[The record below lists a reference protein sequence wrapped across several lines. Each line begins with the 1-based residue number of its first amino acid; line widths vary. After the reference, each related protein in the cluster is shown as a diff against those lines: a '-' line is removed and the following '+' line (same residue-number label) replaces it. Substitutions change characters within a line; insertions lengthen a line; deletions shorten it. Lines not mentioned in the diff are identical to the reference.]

1 MASMQ
6 YDVWAVTPAT
16 DDAYYRANA
25 SIAGAGAL
33 TLLQSTVG
41 PNGYGYKLVI
51 TSAGD
56 DTGITFTVTG
66 IKVGDLTNTVV
77 SETITGGNAGGV
89 NSSNYY
95 ARVDSITASGASA
108 GNVKIGTT
116 GSLAL
121 PRCRIKG
128 LYYVATASAGTIKFN
143 TNGLSSNLRLQLNT
157 PALATATNSLYM
169 AAEGI
174 LTTLGGQTDYCV
186 VTLTNVTYCT
196 IICG

>member
-1 MASMQ
+1 MQ

-16 DDAYYRANA
+16 DDAYFRANA

-33 TLLQSTVG
+33 SLLANTAG
-41 PNGYGYKLVI
+41 PNGYGYKLII

-56 DTGITFTVTG
+56 DSGITFTVTG
-66 IKVGDLTNTVV
+66 IKVGDLTNSVV
-77 SETITGGNAGGV
+77 SEVITGPNTTTTTSA
-89 NSSNYY
+89 NYY
-95 ARVDSITASGASA
+95 ARVDSIVASGASA

-121 PRCRIKG
+121 PRTRIKG
-128 LYYVATASAGTIKFN
+128 LYYVGTATAGTIKFN
-143 TNGLSSNLRLQLNT
+143 TNGLSSALRLQVNT
-157 PALATATNSLYM
+157 PASAIAVNSLYM

-174 LTTLGGQTDYCV
+174 LTTLGSAQDYCV
-186 VTLTNVTYCT
+186 VTLTNVTFCT

>member
-1 MASMQ
+1 MQ

-16 DDAYYRANA
+16 DDALYRANA

-33 TLLQSTVG
+33 SLLTNSVG

-51 TSAGD
+51 TSAGND
-56 DTGITFTVTG
+56 SGITFTITG

-77 SETITGGNAGGV
+77 SEVVTGANATTATSA
-89 NSSNYY
+89 NFY

-121 PRCRIKG
+121 PRTRIKG
-128 LYYVATASAGTIKFN
+128 LYFVGTATAGTIKFN
-143 TNGLSSNLRLQLNT
+143 VNGLASQLILQLNT
-157 PALATATNSLYM
+157 PASAIQTSSLYM

-174 LTTLGGQTDYCV
+174 LTTRSSAQDYCV
-186 VTLTNVTYCT
+186 VTLTDVTFVT

>member
-1 MASMQ
+1 MQ

-16 DDAYYRANA
+16 DDAYFRANA
-25 SIAGAGAL
+25 SISGAGAL
-33 TLLQSTVG
+33 SLLANSVG

-51 TSAGD
+51 TSAGND
-56 DTGITFTVTG
+56 SGITFTITG

-77 SETITGGNAGGV
+77 SEVVTGANTSTAT
-89 NSSNYY
+89 STNYY

-121 PRCRIKG
+121 PRTRIKG
-128 LYYVATASAGTIKFN
+128 LYYVGTASAGTIKFN
-143 TNGLSSNLRLQLNT
+143 TNDQASALRLQVNT
-157 PALATATNSLYM
+157 PASATAVNSLYM

-174 LTTLGGQTDYCV
+174 LTTLGSNQDYCV

>member
-1 MASMQ
+1 MQ

-25 SIAGAGAL
+25 SIADAGAL
-33 TLLQSTVG
+33 SLLANTVG
-41 PNGYGYKLVI
+41 PNGYGYKVII

-56 DTGITFTVTG
+56 DSGITFTITG
-66 IKVGDLTNTVV
+66 IKVGDLTCTSASEVV
-77 SETITGGNAGGV
+77 TGPNATTAT
-89 NSSNYY
+89 STNYW
-95 ARVDSITASGASA
+95 ARVDSIVASGASA

-121 PRCRIKG
+121 PRTRIKG
-128 LYYVATASAGTIKFN
+128 LYFVGTASAGSIKFN
-143 TNGLSSNLRLQLNT
+143 TNGLASALRLQVNT
-157 PALATATNSLYM
+157 PASAIAVNSLYM

-174 LTTLGGQTDYCV
+174 LTTLGSNQDYCV
-186 VTLTNVTYCT
+186 VTLTNVTFCT

>member
-1 MASMQ
+1 MQ

-33 TLLQSTVG
+33 SLLANTVG
-41 PNGYGYKLVI
+41 PNGYGYKLII

-56 DTGITFTVTG
+56 DSGITFTITG
-66 IKVGDLTNTVV
+66 IRVGDLTNTVV
-77 SETITGGNAGGV
+77 SEVVTGANATTAT
-89 NSSNYY
+89 SSNYY

-121 PRCRIKG
+121 PRTRVKG
-128 LYYVATASAGTIKFN
+128 LYFVGTATAGTIKFN
-143 TNGLSSNLRLQLNT
+143 VNGLSSQLILQINT
-157 PALATATNSLYM
+157 PASATQTSSLYM

-174 LTTLGGQTDYCV
+174 LTTRSSPQDYCV
-186 VTLTNVTYCT
+186 VTLTNVTFTT

>member
-1 MASMQ
+1 MQ

-33 TLLQSTVG
+33 SLLTNTPG
-41 PNGYGYKLVI
+41 PNGYGYKLI
-51 TSAGD
+51 FTSAGD
-56 DTGITFTVTG
+56 DSGITFTITG

-77 SETITGGNAGGV
+77 TEVVTGANTSTAT
-89 NSSNYY
+89 STNYY
-95 ARVDSITASGASA
+95 SRVDSISASGASA

-121 PRCRIKG
+121 PRTRIKG
-128 LYYVATASAGTIKFN
+128 LYWVGTSSAGSVKVNI
-143 TNGLSSNLRLQLNT
+143 NGLTSQLILQINT
-157 PALATATNSLYM
+157 PASATAYNSLYM

-174 LTTLGGQTDYCV
+174 LTTRSGQSDYAV
-186 VTLTNVTYCT
+186 VTLTNVAYATL
-196 IICG
+196 ICG

>member
-1 MASMQ
+1 MQ

-33 TLLQSTVG
+33 SLLANTVG
-41 PNGYGYKLVI
+41 PNGYGYKLI
-51 TSAGD
+51 FTSAGD
-56 DTGITFTVTG
+56 DSGITFTITG

-77 SETITGGNAGGV
+77 SEIVTGANATTATS
-89 NSSNYY
+89 NNYY

-121 PRCRIKG
+121 PRTRIKG
-128 LYYVATASAGTIKFN
+128 LYYVGTASAGSVKFN
-143 TNGLSSNLRLQLNT
+143 VNGLASQLALQVNT
-157 PALATATNSLYM
+157 PASATAVNSLYM

-174 LTTLGGQTDYCV
+174 LTTRSSPQDYCV
-186 VTLTNVTYCT
+186 VTLTNVTYAT

>member
-1 MASMQ
+1 MQ

-33 TLLQSTVG
+33 TLLQNTVG
-41 PNGYGYKLVI
+41 PYGYGYKLVI

-56 DTGITFTVTG
+56 DSGITFTVTG

-77 SETITGGNAGGV
+77 TEVITGPNATTAT
-89 NSSNYY
+89 STNYY

-116 GSLAL
+116 GNLAL
-121 PRCRIKG
+121 PRTRIKG
-128 LYYVATASAGTIKFN
+128 LYWVASGSAGTIKFN
-143 TNGLSSNLRLQLNT
+143 INDLSSQLVLQINT
-157 PALATATNSLYM
+157 PALATAVNSLYM

-174 LTTLGGQTDYCV
+174 LTTRSSSQDYCV
-186 VTLTNVTYCT
+186 VTLTNVSFAT

>member
-1 MASMQ
+1 MQ

-33 TLLQSTVG
+33 SLLANTVG
-41 PNGYGYKLVI
+41 PNGYGYKLII

-56 DTGITFTVTG
+56 DSGITFTITG

-77 SETITGGNAGGV
+77 SEIVTGANATTAI
-89 NSSNYY
+89 SSNFY

-121 PRCRIKG
+121 PRTRVKG
-128 LYYVATASAGTIKFN
+128 LYFVGTATAGTIKFN
-143 TNGLSSNLRLQLNT
+143 VNGLSSQLILQINT
-157 PALATATNSLYM
+157 PASAIQTSSLYM

-174 LTTLGGQTDYCV
+174 LTTRSTAQDYCV
-186 VTLTNVTYCT
+186 VTLTDVTFVT

>member
-1 MASMQ
+1 MH

-16 DDAYYRANA
+16 DDALYRANA
-25 SIAGAGAL
+25 SIAGAGSLSLL
-33 TLLQSTVG
+33 TNTVG
-41 PNGYGYKLVI
+41 PNGYGYKVII

-56 DTGITFTVTG
+56 DSGITFTITG
-66 IKVGDLTNTVV
+66 IKVGDLSNTVV
-77 SETITGGNAGGV
+77 SEVVTGANA
-89 NSSNYY
+89 STATSTNYY
-95 ARVDSITASGASA
+95 ARVNSITASGASA

-121 PRCRIKG
+121 PRTRIKG
-128 LYYVATASAGTIKFN
+128 LYYVGTASAGTIKFN
-143 TNGLSSNLRLQLNT
+143 TNDQASALRLQVNT
-157 PALATATNSLYM
+157 PASVTAVNSLYM

-174 LTTLGGQTDYCV
+174 LTTLGSTQDYCV

>member
-1 MASMQ
+1 MQ

-33 TLLQSTVG
+33 TLLQSVVG

-51 TSAGD
+51 TSAGN
-56 DTGITFTVTG
+56 DTGITFTISGVL
-66 IKVGDLTNTVV
+66 VGDLTSTVV
-77 SETITGGNAGGV
+77 SETLTGGNAGGV
-89 NSSNYY
+89 TSANYY

-128 LYYVATASAGTIKFN
+128 LYYVGTASAGSIKFN
-143 TNGLSSNLRLQLNT
+143 TNGLSSNLRLQVNT
-157 PALATATNSLYM
+157 PASATAVNSLYM

-174 LTTLGGQTDYCV
+174 LTTLGSQTDYCV

>member
-1 MASMQ
+1 MQ

-33 TLLQSTVG
+33 SLLANTVG

-51 TSAGD
+51 TSAGN
-56 DTGITFTVTG
+56 DTGITFTITG

-77 SETITGGNAGGV
+77 SEVVTGANATTAT
-89 NSSNYY
+89 SSNYY

-121 PRCRIKG
+121 PRTRIKG
-128 LYYVATASAGTIKFN
+128 LYFVGTATAGTIKFN
-143 TNGLSSNLRLQLNT
+143 VNGLSSQLILQLNT
-157 PALATATNSLYM
+157 PASAIQTSSLYM

-174 LTTLGGQTDYCV
+174 LTTRSSPQDYCV
-186 VTLTNVTYCT
+186 VTLTDVTFVT

>member
-1 MASMQ
+1 MQ

-33 TLLQSTVG
+33 SLLANSVG
-41 PNGYGYKLVI
+41 PNGYGYKLII
-51 TSAGD
+51 TSAGND
-56 DTGITFTVTG
+56 SGITFTVTG
-66 IKVGDLTNTVV
+66 IRVGDLSNTVV
-77 SETITGGNAGGV
+77 SETLTGANAGTV
-89 NSSNYY
+89 TSSNFYS
-95 ARVDSITASGASA
+95 RVDSVTASGASA

-121 PRCRIKG
+121 PRTRIKG
-128 LYYVATASAGTIKFN
+128 LYYVASATAGTIKFN
-143 TNGLSSNLRLQLNT
+143 VNNLASQLVLQMNT
-157 PALATATNSLYM
+157 PASATHTTSLYM

-174 LTTLGGQTDYCV
+174 LTTRSTARDFCV
-186 VTLTNVTYCT
+186 VTITDVSFVT

>member
-1 MASMQ
+1 MQ

-25 SIAGAGAL
+25 SIAGAGAVS
-33 TLLQSTVG
+33 LLANTVG
-41 PNGYGYKLVI
+41 PNGYGYKVVI
-51 TSAGD
+51 TSAGN
-56 DTGITFTVTG
+56 DTGITFTLTG

-77 SETITGGNAGGV
+77 SETLTGANASTV
-89 NSSNYY
+89 TSNNFY
-95 ARVDSITASGASA
+95 ARLDSVTASGASA

-121 PRCRIKG
+121 PRTRIKG
-128 LYYVATASAGTIKFN
+128 LYFVGTATAGSIKFN
-143 TNGLSSNLRLQLNT
+143 VNGLASQLILQINT
-157 PALATATNSLYM
+157 PASATQTSSLYM

-174 LTTLGGQTDYCV
+174 LTTRSTAQDYCV
-186 VTLTNVTYCT
+186 VTLTNVTFTT

>member
-1 MASMQ
+1 MQ

-33 TLLQSTVG
+33 SLLANTVG
-41 PNGYGYKLVI
+41 PNGYGYKLII
-51 TSAGD
+51 TSAGND
-56 DTGITFTVTG
+56 SGITFTITG

-77 SETITGGNAGGV
+77 SEVVTGANATTAT
-89 NSSNYY
+89 SSNFY

-121 PRCRIKG
+121 PRTRIKG
-128 LYYVATASAGTIKFN
+128 LYFVGTGTAGTIKFN
-143 TNGLSSNLRLQLNT
+143 VNGLSSQLILQLNT
-157 PALATATNSLYM
+157 PASAIQTSSLYM

-174 LTTLGGQTDYCV
+174 LTTRSTAQDYCV
-186 VTLTNVTYCT
+186 VTLTDVTFVT

>member
-1 MASMQ
+1 MQ

-16 DDAYYRANA
+16 DDALYRANA

-33 TLLQSTVG
+33 SLLANTVG
-41 PNGYGYKLVI
+41 PNGYGYKVVI
-51 TSAGD
+51 TSAGND
-56 DTGITFTVTG
+56 SGITFTIRG
-66 IKVGDLTNTVV
+66 LRVGDLTNTVV
-77 SETITGGNAGGV
+77 SEVVTGANATTAT
-89 NSSNYY
+89 SSNYY

-121 PRCRIKG
+121 PRTRIKG
-128 LYYVATASAGTIKFN
+128 LYYVGTASAGSISFN
-143 TNGLSSNLRLQLNT
+143 VNGLSSQLILQVNT
-157 PALATATNSLYM
+157 PASAIAVNSLYM

-174 LTTLGGQTDYCV
+174 LTTRSSPQDFTV
-186 VTLTNVTYCT
+186 VTLTNVTFAT

>member
-1 MASMQ
+1 MQ

-16 DDAYYRANA
+16 DDAYFRANA
-25 SIAGAGAL
+25 SIAASGAL
-33 TLLQSTVG
+33 SLLANSVG

-56 DTGITFTVTG
+56 DSGITFTITG

-77 SETITGGNAGGV
+77 SEVVTGANA
-89 NSSNYY
+89 STATSTNYY

-121 PRCRIKG
+121 PRTRIKG
-128 LYYVATASAGTIKFN
+128 LYYVGTASAGTIKFN
-143 TNGLSSNLRLQLNT
+143 TNDQASALRLQVNT
-157 PALATATNSLYM
+157 PASATAVNSLYM

-174 LTTLGGQTDYCV
+174 LTTLGSNKDYCV

>member
-1 MASMQ
+1 MQ

-33 TLLQSTVG
+33 SLLANTVG

-56 DTGITFTVTG
+56 DSGITFTITG

-77 SETITGGNAGGV
+77 SEVVTGANATTAT
-89 NSSNYY
+89 SSNYY

-121 PRCRIKG
+121 PRTRIKG
-128 LYYVATASAGTIKFN
+128 LYFVGTATAGTIKFN
-143 TNGLSSNLRLQLNT
+143 VNGLSSQLILQLNT
-157 PALATATNSLYM
+157 PASAIQTSSLYM

-174 LTTLGGQTDYCV
+174 LTTRSTAQDYCV
-186 VTLTNVTYCT
+186 VTLTDVTFVT

>member
-1 MASMQ
+1 MQ

-16 DDAYYRANA
+16 DDASYRANA

-33 TLLQSTVG
+33 SLLANTVG
-41 PNGYGYKLVI
+41 PNGYGYKLII

-56 DTGITFTVTG
+56 DSGITFTITG
-66 IKVGDLTNTVV
+66 IRVGDLTNTVV
-77 SETITGGNAGGV
+77 SEVVTGANATTAT
-89 NSSNYY
+89 SSNYY

-121 PRCRIKG
+121 PRTRVKG
-128 LYYVATASAGTIKFN
+128 LYFVGTATAGTIKFN
-143 TNGLSSNLRLQLNT
+143 VNGLSSQLILQINT
-157 PALATATNSLYM
+157 PASATQTSSLYM

-174 LTTLGGQTDYCV
+174 LTTRSSPQDYCV
-186 VTLTNVTYCT
+186 VTLTNVTFTT

>member
-1 MASMQ
+1 MQ

-16 DDAYYRANA
+16 DDAYFRANA
-25 SIAGAGAL
+25 SIAASGAL
-33 TLLQSTVG
+33 SLLANSVG

-51 TSAGD
+51 TSAGND
-56 DTGITFTVTG
+56 SGITFTITG

-77 SETITGGNAGGV
+77 SEVVTGANTSTAT
-89 NSSNYY
+89 STNYY

-121 PRCRIKG
+121 PRTRIKG
-128 LYYVATASAGTIKFN
+128 LYYVGTASAGSIKFN
-143 TNGLSSNLRLQLNT
+143 TNDQASALRLQVNT
-157 PALATATNSLYM
+157 PASATAVNSLYM

-174 LTTLGGQTDYCV
+174 LTTLGSNKDYCV

>member
-89 NSSNYY
+89 NSTNYY

-128 LYYVATASAGTIKFN
+128 LYYVGTASAGSIKFN
-143 TNGLSSNLRLQLNT
+143 TNGLTSNLRLQVNT
-157 PALATATNSLYM
+157 PASATAVNSLYM

>member
-1 MASMQ
+1 MQ

-33 TLLQSTVG
+33 SLLANTVG

-51 TSAGD
+51 TSAGN
-56 DTGITFTVTG
+56 DTGITFTITG

-77 SETITGGNAGGV
+77 SEVVTGANASTAI
-89 NSSNYY
+89 SSNYY

-121 PRCRIKG
+121 PRTRIKG
-128 LYYVATASAGTIKFN
+128 LYFVGTATAGTIKFN
-143 TNGLSSNLRLQLNT
+143 VNGLSSQLILQLNT
-157 PALATATNSLYM
+157 PASAIQTSSLYM

-174 LTTLGGQTDYCV
+174 LTTRSTAQDYCV
-186 VTLTNVTYCT
+186 VTLTDVTFVT

>member
-1 MASMQ
+1 MQ

-51 TSAGD
+51 TSAGN
-56 DTGITFTVTG
+56 DTGITFTISGVL
-66 IKVGDLTNTVV
+66 VGDLTNTVV
-77 SETITGGNAGGV
+77 SETLTGGNAGGV
-89 NSSNYY
+89 TSANYY

-116 GSLAL
+116 GNLAL

-128 LYYVATASAGTIKFN
+128 LYYVGTATAGSIKFN
-143 TNGLSSNLRLQLNT
+143 TNGLSNNLRLQVNT
-157 PALATATNSLYM
+157 PASAIAVNSLYM

-174 LTTLGGQTDYCV
+174 LTTLGSQTDYCV

>member
-1 MASMQ
+1 MQ

-33 TLLQSTVG
+33 SLLANTVG
-41 PNGYGYKLVI
+41 PNGYGYKLII
-51 TSAGD
+51 TSAGND
-56 DTGITFTVTG
+56 SGITFTITG

-77 SETITGGNAGGV
+77 SEIVTGANATTAT
-89 NSSNYY
+89 SSNFY

-121 PRCRIKG
+121 PRTRVKG
-128 LYYVATASAGTIKFN
+128 LYFVGTATAGTIKFN
-143 TNGLSSNLRLQLNT
+143 VNGLSSQLILQINT
-157 PALATATNSLYM
+157 PASATQTSSLYM

-174 LTTLGGQTDYCV
+174 LTTRSTAQDYCV
-186 VTLTNVTYCT
+186 VTLTDVTFVT

>member
-1 MASMQ
+1 MQ

-33 TLLQSTVG
+33 SLLANTVG

-56 DTGITFTVTG
+56 DSGITFTITG

-77 SETITGGNAGGV
+77 SEVVTGANATTAT
-89 NSSNYY
+89 SSNYY
-95 ARVDSITASGASA
+95 ARVDSIVASGASA

-121 PRCRIKG
+121 PRTRIKG
-128 LYYVATASAGTIKFN
+128 LYFVGTATAGTIKFN
-143 TNGLSSNLRLQLNT
+143 VNGLASQLILQLNT
-157 PALATATNSLYM
+157 PASAIQTSSLYM

-174 LTTLGGQTDYCV
+174 LTTRSTAQDYCV
-186 VTLTNVTYCT
+186 VTLTNVTFVT

>member
-1 MASMQ
+1 MQ

-33 TLLQSTVG
+33 SLLANTVG
-41 PNGYGYKLVI
+41 PNGYGYKLII
-51 TSAGD
+51 TSAGND
-56 DTGITFTVTG
+56 SGITFTITG
-66 IKVGDLTNTVV
+66 IRVGDLTNTVV
-77 SETITGGNAGGV
+77 SEIVTGANATTAT
-89 NSSNYY
+89 SSNFY

-121 PRCRIKG
+121 PRTRVKG
-128 LYYVATASAGTIKFN
+128 LYFVGTATAGTIKFN
-143 TNGLSSNLRLQLNT
+143 VNGLSSQLILQLNT
-157 PALATATNSLYM
+157 PASAIQTSSLYM

-174 LTTLGGQTDYCV
+174 LTTRSTAQDYCV
-186 VTLTNVTYCT
+186 VTLTDVTFVT

>member
-1 MASMQ
+1 MQ

-33 TLLQSTVG
+33 SLLANTVG

-56 DTGITFTVTG
+56 DSGITFTITG

-77 SETITGGNAGGV
+77 SEIVTGANATTAT
-89 NSSNYY
+89 SSNFY

-121 PRCRIKG
+121 PRTRVKG
-128 LYYVATASAGTIKFN
+128 LYFVGTATAGTIKFN
-143 TNGLSSNLRLQLNT
+143 VNGLSSQLILQINT
-157 PALATATNSLYM
+157 PASALQTSSLYM

-174 LTTLGGQTDYCV
+174 LTTRSTAQDYCV
-186 VTLTNVTYCT
+186 VTLTDVTFVT